1 MITLFIVAQSC
12 TGLLGP
18 SELQAIVDDEK
29 AAKLKFEREHPFIC
43 EFMMKRNVPCTF
55 RAKNIG
61 GLKVHAGAV
70 HMWKAGQELKYV
82 DVSWI
87 SSSENSERSPSISP
101 VAATPV
107 VRSPGAPVYASPVR
121 AAAGGGAAAATK
133 SPVVAAP
140 PKKKRVCGKCK
151 QQGHRADSAKCPL
164 QSSNMMKGLELE
176 GDDD

>member
-1 MITLFIVAQSC
+1 MIYLFIVAQSC

-18 SELQAIVDDEK
+18 SQLQAIVDDEK
-29 AAKLKFEREHPFIC
+29 AAKIKFEREHPFIC
-43 EFMMKRNVPCTF
+43 EFLMKRNVPCTF

-87 SSSENSERSPSISP
+87 SSSENSPRNSPDAAASVVHSP
-101 VAATPV
+101 VTHV
-107 VRSPGAPVYASPVR
+107 HASPVR
-121 AAAGGGAAAATK
+121 AAAAGGAAAQK

-140 PKKKRVCGKCK
+140 GKKKRVCGKCK
-151 QQGHRADSAKCPL
+151 QPGHRSDSAKCPL
-164 QSSNMMKGLELE
+164 QSSNMSKGLEL
-176 GDDD
+176 DDN